1 MRSVWVGVVQV
12 NALGEMSVVWV
23 KSVSAGTPVP
33 AARESNPTSRAAV
46 VVAGL
51 AIVTVIIV
59 SGPLGVVVAVIERNW
74 SLFGVVVEVTYS
86 VGMV

>member
-12 NALGEMSVVWV
+12 NALEEMFVVWV

-33 AARESNPTSRAAV
+33 DARESNPTSRAAV

-51 AIVTVIIV
+51 AIVTVIV
-59 SGPLGVVVAVIERNW
+59 PVFVAAAVIERNW

>member
-1 MRSVWVGVVQV
+1 MRSLWVGVVQK
-12 NALGEMSVVWV
+12 NALEEMFVVWV

-33 AARESNPTSRAAV
+33 DARESNPTSRAAV

-51 AIVTVIIV
+51 AIVTVII
-59 SGPLGVVVAVIERNW
+59 PLGVVVAVIERNW
-74 SLFGVVVEVTYS
+74 SLFVVVVEVTYS